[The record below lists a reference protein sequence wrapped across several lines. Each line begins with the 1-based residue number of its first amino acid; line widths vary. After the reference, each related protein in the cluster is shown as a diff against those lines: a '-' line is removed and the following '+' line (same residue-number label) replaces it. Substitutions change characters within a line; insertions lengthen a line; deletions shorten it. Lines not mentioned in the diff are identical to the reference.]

1 VSEPISIS
9 TGIAARY
16 ATAVFSLAREDKAID
31 ALERDVDALTAALR
45 DSADFRTLIRSPIY
59 SRAEQEGAI
68 AALAGKMDLSDTTTR
83 TLRLMATKRRLF
95 VLPQLLAALRDRI
108 AEEKGEVTAEVVS
121 ASPLSD
127 DQLERLAN
135 TLKKQ
140 AGCDVKIDLSV
151 DERLIGGMR
160 VKLGSRMIDTSIRS
174 KLDALQNKMKE
185 AG

>member
-16 ATAVFSLAREDKAID
+16 ATAVFSLAREDNAID
-31 ALERDVDALTAALR
+31 ALESDVDVLSGAHR
-45 DSADFRTLIRSPIY
+45 ESADFRTLTHSPIY

-68 AALAGKMDLSDTTTR
+68 AALAAKMGLSETMTR

-95 VLPQLLAALRDRI
+95 VLPQFLASLRERI
-108 AEEKGEVTAEVVS
+108 AEEKGEVS
-121 ASPLSD
+121 ADVASAAPLSE
-127 DQLERLAN
+127 DQLERLAA

-140 AGCDVKIDLSV
+140 AGRDVKIDLSV